1 VPVGKAY
8 HGFTDAELAKL
19 DRYVRNNTT
28 KRFGPVREVA
38 HGREAGLVLEIAFEG
53 VQRSTRHKSGVAM
66 RFPRVSRIR
75 WDKPPAEADRIDV
88 LERILARGE
97 REVAPGTTLL
107 EKAG

>member
-1 VPVGKAY
+1 M
-8 HGFTDAELAKL
+8 
-19 DRYVRNNTT
+19 
-28 KRFGPVREVA
+28 REVT

-97 REVAPGTTLL
+97 KEIAPGATM
-107 EKAG
+107 EGSE